1 MEINIKKKQI
11 TENLM
16 IEKDSIHDK
25 LIEVTDLKKS
35 YQVTKTNSLEVLKG
49 VSLKIYNEDIV
60 SIVGKS
66 GAGKSTLL
74 HILGTLDKPDSG
86 KVIFEGQDV
95 FQLKEKQISEFR
107 NKKIGF
113 IFQFHHLLP
122 EFTAIENVMIAS
134 MISGEPNKSRAE
146 ELLIEVG
153 LKDRMEHKPS
163 ELSGGEAQRVAIARA
178 LVNSP
183 KLILADEPTG
193 NLDTENANAVTDLI
207 FGLRDK
213 YKQTFII
220 VTHNE
225 EFAKKCDSIIT
236 MKDGIVDV

>member
-1 MEINIKKKQI
+1 
-11 TENLM
+11 M

-134 MISGEPNKSRAE
+134 MISGEPNKSRA
-146 ELLIEVG
+146 G
-153 LKDRMEHKPS
+153 
-163 ELSGGEAQRVAIARA
+163 
-178 LVNSP
+178 
-183 KLILADEPTG
+183 
-193 NLDTENANAVTDLI
+193 
-207 FGLRDK
+207 
-213 YKQTFII
+213 TF
-220 VTHNE
+220 
-225 EFAKKCDSIIT
+225 K
-236 MKDGIVDV
+236 